1 MKSNQKRNDLIELFI
16 VISFIIMIFTI
27 YVPVGIW
34 EEEQNF
40 RKNSRFRMKN
50 IYGIELFF
58 EQLTGKYESD
68 GLWAMNV
75 VNAIRDSVTADSTYV
90 GLQTLSLY
98 DKDIQVDIHKTYDIE
113 FDTTFGFLKMRRD
126 TILDTIATVVVYSEE
141 LSRNDTIFTQ
151 NKKLNDF
158 ITDPSFR
165 SILKKEPSQRVE
177 SIEYYDTYMPDS
189 SMFRC
194 PVTSDSYSITV
205 EESSLRIASPI
216 TKVYKE
222 PRFVLF
228 SFKAFNHG
236 YIDDGIKSWD

>member
-58 EQLTGKYESD
+58 EQLTGNYESD

-98 DKDIQVDIHKTYDIE
+98 DKDIQVDIPKTYDIE

-177 SIEYYDTYMPDS
+177 SIEYYDTYMLDS

-194 PVTSDSYSITV
+194 PVTSDLYSITI
-205 EESSLRIASPI
+205 EESSMRIASPI

-228 SFKAFNHG
+228 SFKAINHG